1 MICNIYILFFDLF
14 FFGLS
19 PEVESDKAAL
29 PLALLCPPNLARN
42 DKEWTHVGSK
52 WRCKIGNCTIA
63 YCAKWLLTK
72 HLKEVHGLVAE
83 KSKPGRPSTAAGGPR
98 HQDHAKMNARILGN
112 AMAVQRRND
121 QKVAS
126 RARAKAQREWENL
139 VAVEKQC
146 PPFPKPGLVKLASE
160 KLLKVLGLT
169 AWGVGSVPRNAAS
182 RMEKDEDLQG
192 IIRSTRCAYAQQL
205 KTAWDAKYWDRES
218 NKTSRKKQ
226 LAAVLDFHESRM
238 IHGR

>member
-1 MICNIYILFFDLF
+1 MISDVCILFFDLSF
-14 FFGLS
+14 FCLGPS
-19 PEVESDKAAL
+19 
-29 PLALLCPPNLARN
+29 NLARK

-52 WRCKIGNCTIA
+52 WNCKVGNCTVT

-72 HLKEVHGLVAE
+72 HLKDVHSLVAE
-83 KSKPGRPSTAAGGPR
+83 KSKPGRPLTAAGGPR
-98 HQDHAKMNARILGN
+98 HQDHGKMNARILGN

-139 VAVEKQC
+139 VAVAKQC

-160 KLLKVLGLT
+160 QLLKVLGLT
-169 AWGVGSVPRNAAS
+169 AWGVGSVPRDAAS

-192 IIRSTRCAYAQQL
+192 IIRSTRCAYARGL

-218 NKTSRKKQ
+218 NKTSRTKQ
-226 LAAVLDFHESRM
+226 LATVLDFS
-238 IHGR
+238 